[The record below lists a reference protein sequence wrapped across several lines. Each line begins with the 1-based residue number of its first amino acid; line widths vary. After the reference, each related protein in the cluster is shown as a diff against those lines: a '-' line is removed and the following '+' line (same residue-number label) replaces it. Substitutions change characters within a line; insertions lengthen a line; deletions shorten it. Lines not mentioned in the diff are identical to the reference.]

1 MYDYLEILKLYKS
14 AEDVAHLIDDVQKLR
29 FYYSTQQ
36 CETMIQHIRNLVNK
50 YPFEAKTWNS
60 IHPNTPNTYEDAY
73 LSAEMFLKL
82 KAFAL
87 LLQKGYDLSQYLT
100 QVEINYIQQKK

>member
-50 YPFEAKTWNS
+50 YPFEAKT
-60 IHPNTPNTYEDAY
+60 
-73 LSAEMFLKL
+73 
-82 KAFAL
+82 
-87 LLQKGYDLSQYLT
+87 
-100 QVEINYIQQKK
+100 